1 VCVYFFLCMLLNQK
15 KKNEFNILIYMHEY
29 LKGQIKSC
37 CIFHENVEHVS
48 TYILGTNN

>member
-1 VCVYFFLCMLLNQK
+1 MLLNQK